1 MIAPGFSDFA
11 KIKECLRKTAC
22 SGKFDSTVRKS
33 QIKGHIQGI
42 KMNVLLVGNS
52 ATGIGGAGG
61 DGTEYSSTD
70 GNQGA
75 NSSSGIHNPG
85 YRR

>member
-1 MIAPGFSDFA
+1 
-11 KIKECLRKTAC
+11 
-22 SGKFDSTVRKS
+22 
-33 QIKGHIQGI
+33 
-42 KMNVLLVGNS
+42 MNVLLVGNS